1 MSCAASHGAATTTS
15 PDVNLLKRYRTALAR
30 HHRSR
35 GFGIHSPSAYHFVTQ
50 VLGERLPY
58 YAYDDLRQ
66 LRRAL
71 RDSGEQSLISNH
83 DAQLLFRIAGHF
95 APQHILLVGAD
106 SALTIA
112 ALLMPSSQTDAYTCG
127 DNKRLDDIVRQLDKL
142 ADRVLPYV
150 ELKTALF
157 DYMAAFIDRP
167 KRPFVVINAL
177 PDPEHAAIL
186 QRGLNECLQ
195 GECVVII
202 RNLHRDPAIKQ
213 LWHEAK
219 AMMPHGHSY
228 TNHKTAILV
237 ARPAIPR
244 EHFDIWL

>member
-1 MSCAASHGAATTTS
+1 V
-15 PDVNLLKRYRTALAR
+15 DLLKRYRTALAR

-35 GFGIHSPSAYHFVTQ
+35 GFGIHSPSAYRFVTQ

-58 YAYDDLRQ
+58 YAYDDLRR
-66 LRRAL
+66 LRKTL
-71 RDSGEQSLISNH
+71 LDSGENNLISDH
-83 DAQLLFRIAGHF
+83 DAQLLFRITSHF

-112 ALLMPSSQTDAYTCG
+112 AMLMPSSLTDAYTCG
-127 DNKRLDDIVRQLDKL
+127 DKKRLDDIVGQLGKL

-150 ELKTALF
+150 ELKIALF

-167 KRPFVVINAL
+167 KLPFVVINAL
-177 PDPEHAAIL
+177 PDPERAAIL
-186 QRGLNECLQ
+186 QRVLDEWLQ
-195 GECVVII
+195 GECVIII
-202 RNLHRDPAIKQ
+202 RNLHRDTAINQ

-219 AMMPHGHSY
+219 TMMPHGHSY

-244 EHFDIWL
+244 EHFDLWL

>member
-1 MSCAASHGAATTTS
+1 M
-15 PDVNLLKRYRTALAR
+15 DLLKRYRTALAR

-35 GFGIHSPSAYHFVTQ
+35 GFGIHSPSAYRFVTQ

-58 YAYDDLRQ
+58 YAYDDLQR
-66 LRRAL
+66 LRKTL
-71 RDSGEQSLISNH
+71 LDSGENNLISDH
-83 DAQLLFRIAGHF
+83 DAQLLFRITSHF

-112 ALLMPSSQTDAYTCG
+112 AMLMPSSLTDAYTCG
-127 DNKRLDDIVRQLDKL
+127 DNKRLDGVVGQLGKL

-150 ELKTALF
+150 ELKVALF

-167 KRPFVVINAL
+167 KQPFVVINAL
-177 PDPEHAAIL
+177 PDPERAAIL
-186 QRGLNECLQ
+186 QRVLDEWLQ
-195 GECVVII
+195 GECVIII
-202 RNLHRDPAIKQ
+202 RNLHRDTAINQ

-219 AMMPHGHSY
+219 TMMPHGHSY

-237 ARPAIPR
+237 ARSAIPR
-244 EHFDIWL
+244 EHFDLWL

>member
-1 MSCAASHGAATTTS
+1 M
-15 PDVNLLKRYRTALAR
+15 NLLKRYRTALAR

-35 GFGIHSPSAYHFVTQ
+35 GFGIHSPSAYRFVTQ

-71 RDSGEQSLISNH
+71 RDSGEQDLISNH

-186 QRGLNECLQ
+186 QRGLDECLQ

-202 RNLHRDPAIKQ
+202 RNLHRDPATKQ

>member
-1 MSCAASHGAATTTS
+1 M
-15 PDVNLLKRYRTALAR
+15 DLLKRYRTALAR

-35 GFGIHSPSAYHFVTQ
+35 GFGIHSPSAYRFVTQ

-58 YAYDDLRQ
+58 YAYDDLQR
-66 LRRAL
+66 LRKTL
-71 RDSGEQSLISNH
+71 LDSGENNLISDH
-83 DAQLLFRIAGHF
+83 DAQLLFRITSHF

-112 ALLMPSSQTDAYTCG
+112 AMLMPSSLTDAYTCG
-127 DNKRLDDIVRQLDKL
+127 DNKRLDDIVGQLGKL

-150 ELKTALF
+150 ELKIALF

-167 KRPFVVINAL
+167 KQPFVVINAL
-177 PDPEHAAIL
+177 PDPERAAIL
-186 QRGLNECLQ
+186 QRVLDEWLQ
-195 GECVVII
+195 GECVIII
-202 RNLHRDPAIKQ
+202 RNLHRDTAINQ

-219 AMMPHGHSY
+219 TMMPHGHSY

-244 EHFDIWL
+244 EHFDLWL